1 MRSIRFIA
9 IAGLAAAVGVSAGQ
23 ASQLVKPIPRPVI
36 EAYANWEELR
46 VARGWPTREA
56 AAKLSS
62 AKRIEIATA
71 ALTAPHREVRNVE
84 YGFDLLLSGPPSR
97 DATRLLA
104 KAILMNDYNFGRKA
118 PAVLGRLATESMQG
132 CKSCVAAYAEI
143 QYSGNGIPQNDELA
157 FKWYRW
163 AAIVGNAKGMEATAI
178 ALAEGRGTAKNLAE
192 AKTWADRLEPPRR
205 AKVYVE
211 LAKRIV
217 KSGDPV
223 EVAMSA
229 DLLLQAIALNPADA
243 ARPLKQLFGPDYP
256 QNLRDKAM
264 ANIRAPNADADPAV
278 ILVVAQFLW
287 KSGDVSGALPLFETL
302 SSTGNPAAADYLV
315 QALSRFDIDKGR
327 KQQIFTNLQS
337 AADSGQVAAAKALG
351 NAYFYGTGVPLSLAK
366 SQTYRAAAA
375 ERNDAEAQ
383 YLLGMMLLE
392 SSNDDG
398 VDAGRHWLERSAA
411 GGYPLARAALLTLP
425 NG

>member
-1 MRSIRFIA
+1 MRSILLVA
-9 IAGLAAAVGVSAGQ
+9 IAGLSAAGVSAGHT
-23 ASQLVKPIPRPVI
+23 AQLVKPTPRPVI
-36 EAYANWEELR
+36 ETYSSWDELR
-46 VARGWPTREA
+46 VAKGWPTSEA
-56 AAKLSS
+56 TVKLSP

-71 ALTAPHREVRNVE
+71 ALTTSRREVRNVE
-84 YGFDLLLSGPPSR
+84 YGFALLLAGPPSR

-104 KAILMNDYNFGRKA
+104 KAILMNDYNFGQKA
-118 PAVLGRLATESMQG
+118 PAVLGRLAAESMQG

-143 QYSGNGIPQNDELA
+143 QYSGNGIPQNDQLA

-163 AAIVGNAKGMEATAI
+163 AAIVGNAKGTEATAI

-217 KSGDPV
+217 KGGDPA
-223 EVAMSA
+223 EVATGA
-229 DLLLQAIALNPADA
+229 DLLLQAMRLNPADA

-256 QNLRDKAM
+256 QNVRDKAM
-264 ANIRAPNADADPAV
+264 AGIHASNADTYPAV
-278 ILVVAQFLW
+278 MQLVADFLW
-287 KSGDVSGALPLFETL
+287 KSGAVSDAVPLFEKL
-302 SSTGNPAAADYLV
+302 SKLGNPLAAEHLV
-315 QALSRFDIDKGR
+315 QALSRSDIDNDR
-327 KQQIFTNLQS
+327 KQQIIANLQS
-337 AADSGQVAAAKALG
+337 AADGGEVAAAKALG
-351 NAYFYGTGVPLSLAK
+351 NAYYYGTGVELSLVK
-366 SQTYRAAAA
+366 SQTYRMAAA

-383 YLLGMMLLE
+383 YLLGMMLLQ
-392 SSNDDG
+392 SGGDDR
-398 VDAGRHWLERSAA
+398 VDAGRRWLEKSAA